1 MQKKLDNTAKEAPVK
16 KKGKVG
22 APAGNCNNP
31 RGRIKGSKNKIS
43 YDVRKMIWEKVSDV
57 SYIDGVFDDISKVEE
72 YDKRA
77 KLKIELV
84 KLFVPRP
91 LNDDEQKDKDI
102 KSAIWEQLSG
112 QTMNEEDDF

>member
-1 MQKKLDNTAKEAPVK
+1 MCQSP
-16 KKGKVG
+16 
-22 APAGNCNNP
+22 
-31 RGRIKGSKNKIS
+31 GSKNKIS

-57 SYIDGVFDDISKVEE
+57 NYVNTIFDDIDKVTEN
-72 YDKRA
+72 DKRA

-91 LNDDEQKDKDI
+91 LNNDEQKDNEI
-102 KSAIWEQLSG
+102 KSAIWEKLSG